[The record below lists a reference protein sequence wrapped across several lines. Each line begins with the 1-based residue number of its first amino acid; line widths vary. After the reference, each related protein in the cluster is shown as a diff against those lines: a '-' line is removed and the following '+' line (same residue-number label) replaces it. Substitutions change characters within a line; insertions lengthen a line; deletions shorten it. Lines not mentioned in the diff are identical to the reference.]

1 MDMKLNWGTGIVLGF
16 LSFMSFI
23 LFFVLKLQTNSAYDN
38 ELVAKDYYKQE
49 KNVQDNIDKQNNA
62 NHLPEKLSIQKT
74 GEGIEIV
81 FPKHFDATMI
91 NGTISL
97 YRPSNQKLD
106 FETKISLSGPI
117 MLIPKNKLVGGL
129 WEIAVDWKYENKE
142 YLNKESIYF

>member
-1 MDMKLNWGTGIVLGF
+1 MKLNWGTGIVLGF
-16 LSFMSFI
+16 LSFMGFI
-23 LFFVLKLQTNSAYDN
+23 LFFIIKLQTNATYDH

-49 KNVQDNIDKQNNA
+49 KNVQDNIDKQTNA
-62 NHLPEKLSIQKT
+62 NHLVEKVVIEKT
-74 GEGIEIV
+74 AQGIEVI
-81 FPKHFDATMI
+81 FPKHFDATKI

-129 WEIAVDWKYENKE
+129 WEIAVDWGYETKK
-142 YLNKESIYF
+142 YLNKETIYF

>member
-23 LFFVLKLQTNSAYDN
+23 LFFVLKLQTNSAYDH

-62 NHLPEKLSIQKT
+62 NHLAEKLSIQKT

-129 WEIAVDWKYENKE
+129 WEIAVDWKYKNKE
-142 YLNKESIYF
+142 FLNKETVYF

>member
-1 MDMKLNWGTGIVLGF
+1 MKINWGTGIVLGF
-16 LSFMSFI
+16 LSFMGFI
-23 LFFVLKLQTNSAYDN
+23 LFFIIKLQTNAAYDH

-49 KNVQDNIDKQNNA
+49 KNVQNNIDKQTNA
-62 NHLPEKLSIQKT
+62 NHLIEKVVIQKT
-74 GEGIEIV
+74 AQGIEII

-117 MLIPKNKLVGGL
+117 MLIPKNKLMGGL
-129 WEIAVDWKYENKE
+129 WEIAVDWNYETKK
-142 YLNKESIYF
+142 YLNKETIYF